1 VDEERH
7 RISLGMKNSYMRGET
22 VLQIPSKEE
31 SDEPIV
37 DGMKSITSMNSSLF
51 GTSNIDV
58 EDEINQFPILSQ
70 AQERADIP
78 PLDVALDDFDQF
90 DANNANSQSEE
101 HANEED
107 IVNEKHKRREKKKAK
122 EERLI

>member
-1 VDEERH
+1 
-7 RISLGMKNSYMRGET
+7 MKNSYMRGET

-70 AQERADIP
+70 VQQRADIP
-78 PLDVALDDFDQF
+78 PLDVPLDDFDQF
-90 DANNANSQSEE
+90 DVNNTNSQSEE